1 MESNGLPTPVFN
13 MLKQIVL
20 HQVASITS
28 DNIAMSASPLKAAAN
43 DKGLQQTTDIVND
56 EFVALF
62 ERNKITTMIRE
73 FMRNAAVDGD
83 GCMYSYWDDD
93 ADSIKTEVV
102 ENTRVFFGNP
112 NDRRVQSQPYIIIAR
127 RDMVNAVK
135 RYAEDNGV
143 PKDQIES
150 IKPDNDENNS
160 DMDAL
165 VDDKCTVL
173 LYMYKDRES
182 RKIHAAEC
190 VRDVIIRSE
199 WDMGIKL
206 YPITWL
212 NWDYVQDCYHGQALI
227 TGLIPNQ
234 MFVNKAY
241 AMCMMS
247 LMMSAFPKT
256 VFDKARVDKWSN
268 QIGACIGVN
277 GDVTNIAKILE
288 PAQISPQVAQFIES
302 AIQNTQNFTGATS
315 AALGN
320 TRPDNTS
327 AIIALQ
333 RAASIPSEITK
344 QNLYQCVEDLGRIY
358 IEFMGEYY
366 GKRDVDVMATDVL
379 PAEILSFA
387 GVPTTQEIQVEFDFR
402 QLKKLPMLLKLD
414 VGASAYW
421 SEIASMQTLDNLL
434 QLQKIDIVDYL
445 ERIPDGYISKR
456 QELLAKYKSLQTQQL
471 PPQGAPQSAEGD
483 VADSGQKMPIEGGGG
498 YKELQR
504 KVNDTGTA
512 E

>member
-1 MESNGLPTPVFN
+1 
-13 MLKQIVL
+13 
-20 HQVASITS
+20 
-28 DNIAMSASPLKAAAN
+28 MSASPLKAAAN

-93 ADSIKTEVV
+93 TDSIKTEVV

-182 RKIHAAEC
+182 RKIHAVEC

-302 AIQNTQNFTGATS
+302 AIQNT
-315 AALGN
+315 
-320 TRPDNTS
+320 
-327 AIIALQ
+327 
-333 RAASIPSEITK
+333 
-344 QNLYQCVEDLGRIY
+344 
-358 IEFMGEYY
+358 
-366 GKRDVDVMATDVL
+366 
-379 PAEILSFA
+379 
-387 GVPTTQEIQVEFDFR
+387 
-402 QLKKLPMLLKLD
+402 
-414 VGASAYW
+414 
-421 SEIASMQTLDNLL
+421 
-434 QLQKIDIVDYL
+434 
-445 ERIPDGYISKR
+445 
-456 QELLAKYKSLQTQQL
+456 
-471 PPQGAPQSAEGD
+471 
-483 VADSGQKMPIEGGGG
+483 
-498 YKELQR
+498 
-504 KVNDTGTA
+504 
-512 E
+512 